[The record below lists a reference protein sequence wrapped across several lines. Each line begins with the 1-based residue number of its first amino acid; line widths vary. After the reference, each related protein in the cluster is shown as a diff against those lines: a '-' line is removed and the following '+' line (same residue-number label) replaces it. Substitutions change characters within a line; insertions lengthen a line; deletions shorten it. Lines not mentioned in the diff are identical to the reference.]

1 MANQRIH
8 ILRKSLG
15 LSQEQ
20 FGEKLG
26 VSKTSISL
34 LESNKT
40 TLSRQLRLAI
50 LREFNVNPDWLDNGN
65 EPMFNRITTN
75 EQLMEFITDVAKSQ
89 DSDIRKQILL
99 KLSKISPEQ
108 WDSIIEIFETLKKQ
122 WLNSL
127 LFSTLLDAE

>member
-75 EQLMEFITDVAKSQ
+75 KQLMEFITDVARSQ

-99 KLSKISPEQ
+99 KLSKLSPEQ
-108 WDSIIEIFETLKKQ
+108 WDSIIEIFEALKKQ
-122 WLNSL
+122 
-127 LFSTLLDAE
+127 